1 MAATVRGVAAT
12 TLTGGNDDNCDDALP
27 LNRDSR
33 GPRRY
38 GCSDFS
44 TQTTAGEARQVLT
57 RRRYASRRDLAVSD
71 EGRLVGLVTIENLLP
86 ADGGEMLAK
95 LMDPDPPVVGP
106 GVDQE
111 VAA

>member
-1 MAATVRGVAAT
+1 MTTAT
-12 TLTGGNDDNCDDALP
+12 TRSLSTETAADHVATDVP
-27 LNRDSR
+27 IF
-33 GPRRY
+33 P
-38 GCSDFS
+38 